1 MTATTRARRLPKR
14 SAGET
19 RALML
24 RAATELAAA
33 YTEQASD
40 GAVSAAL
47 AHIRLTDVAAKATEL
62 AREETGRTD
71 SLPITTGAI
80 YQVWPSQAD
89 FQADLLFHI
98 AEVDAVV
105 TPDAGSVDE
114 QIRRARAD
122 RTPAAEIVRD
132 NIEESFAATISSAAT
147 YIVFSFY
154 ALAANPRVRAA
165 LKRSY
170 DEFAAEV
177 DRRWQALLTG
187 FGLRV
192 RAPYTIDDL
201 ATAITATLEGFAMR
215 SRVDPDRLRD
225 PFGEA
230 GWSLVSRTV
239 AAIFTQFTEPVPG
252 PPDRAR

>member
-1 MTATTRARRLPKR
+1 M
-14 SAGET
+14 
-19 RALML
+19 
-24 RAATELAAA
+24 
-33 YTEQASD
+33 
-40 GAVSAAL
+40 AV
-47 AHIRLTDVAAKATEL
+47 
-62 AREETGRTD
+62 
-71 SLPITTGAI
+71 P
-80 YQVWPSQAD
+80 AD

-98 AEVDAVV
+98 AGVDAVV
-105 TPDAGSVDE
+105 TPDAESLDE
-114 QIRRARAD
+114 QLRRARAEQ
-122 RTPAAEIVRD
+122 TSPAEIVRD
-132 NIEESFAATISSAAT
+132 SIEQSFAVTTSSATT

-154 ALAANPRVRAA
+154 ALARNPRVRAA

-177 DRRWQALLTG
+177 DRRWQALLDS

-192 RAPYTIDDL
+192 RAPYSIDDL

-239 AAIFTQFTEPVPG
+239 TAIFTQFTEPVPVSPG
-252 PPDRAR
+252 AA

>member
-1 MTATTRARRLPKR
+1 MTASTGARRLPKR
-14 SAGET
+14 SAEQT

-33 YTEQASD
+33 YTDEAND
-40 GAVSAAL
+40 AALSAAL

-62 AREETGRTD
+62 AREESGQTD

-98 AEVDAVV
+98 ADVDAVV
-105 TPDAGSVDE
+105 TPDAESVEE
-114 QIRRARAD
+114 QLRRARAEQ
-122 RTPAAEIVRD
+122 TPPAETIRAS
-132 NIEESFAATISSAAT
+132 IEESFAATTSSATT

-154 ALAANPRVRAA
+154 ALAHNPRVRAA

-177 DRRWQALLTG
+177 DRRWQALLAS

-215 SRVDPDRLRD
+215 SRVDPERLRD
-225 PFGEA
+225 PFGEP

-239 AAIFTQFTEPVPG
+239 TAIFTQFTEPVPAAPG
-252 PPDRAR
+252 TG